1 MPDTD
6 TSSPPE
12 AANPGTPTRR
22 RRLDLVLGVVLGL
35 VLGLGVVS
43 AFVFLGS
50 EGAIDAPRITGVD
63 TGKPGSAGEGSAPP
77 AATDG
82 RQAQP

>member
-1 MPDTD
+1 MPE
-6 TSSPPE
+6 TSSPT
-12 AANPGTPTRR
+12 AAVPSAAPTARR
-22 RRLDLVLGVVLGL
+22 RRLDLVLGIVLGL

-63 TGKPGSAGEGSAPP
+63 TGKPGPAGEPAP
-77 AATDG
+77 AATTGG
-82 RQAQP
+82 RQPQP